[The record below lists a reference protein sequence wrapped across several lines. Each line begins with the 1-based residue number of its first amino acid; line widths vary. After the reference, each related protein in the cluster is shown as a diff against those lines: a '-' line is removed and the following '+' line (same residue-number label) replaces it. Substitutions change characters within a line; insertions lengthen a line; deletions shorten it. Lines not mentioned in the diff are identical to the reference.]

1 MHHQDQIREHMEVVG
16 SCGNRVGTVDRVV
29 GGSIKLTRG
38 DAQAGGPTPAAGE
51 HHFLPMDWVAR
62 VDDKV
67 HLNKPCD
74 EVQLEW
80 ETAPLATAEDS

>member
-1 MHHQDQIREHMEVVG
+1 MNHQDQIREHMEVVG

-29 GGSIKLTRG
+29 GGSIKLTRS
-38 DAQAGGPTPAAGE
+38 DAQAEGE
-51 HHFLPMDWVAR
+51 HHFLPMDWVER

-74 EVQLEW
+74 EVRLEW